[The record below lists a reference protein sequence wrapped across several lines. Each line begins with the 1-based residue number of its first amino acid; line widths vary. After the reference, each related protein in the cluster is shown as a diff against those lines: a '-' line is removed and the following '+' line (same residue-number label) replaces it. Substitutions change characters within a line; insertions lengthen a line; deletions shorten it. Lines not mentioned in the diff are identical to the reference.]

1 MFVALCSHVLVVVKL
16 VYIYIYIYI
25 YSCIVTELIN
35 ENNFHQF
42 LIWYQSDILSA
53 SNFLRVSQINFGNT
67 LFFSFTIV
75 IFLEV
80 FNSLFFSFTI
90 IIFFELFLST
100 IVVFYKLLKL
110 FNGRNNRS

>member
-16 VYIYIYIYI
+16 VYI

-75 IFLEV
+75 IFLKV
-80 FNSLFFSFTI
+80 FNSPFFSFTI

-100 IVVFYKLLKL
+100 IVVFYKLHKL
-110 FNGRNNRS
+110 FNGRNNCS